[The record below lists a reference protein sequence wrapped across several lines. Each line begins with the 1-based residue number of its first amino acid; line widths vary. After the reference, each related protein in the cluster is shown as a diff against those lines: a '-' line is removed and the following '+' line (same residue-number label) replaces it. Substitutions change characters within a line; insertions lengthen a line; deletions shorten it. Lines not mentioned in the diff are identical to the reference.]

1 MEKIHI
7 GTMGWSYD
15 FWVGNFYPEGSDNLL
30 TEYAKNFD
38 TVEINNT
45 FYRIPSKDTVIN
57 WKEETP
63 DDFIFSAKFPR
74 KITHIKKLQD
84 CREELEVFI
93 EHISLF
99 GDKLGPLLLQ
109 LPPDFK
115 PESFEVLKDFLTIL
129 PEGYRFAVEVRNKKW
144 LEERLYGLLR
154 DHGAALAL
162 IDHPW
167 MPEMNT
173 ITADFTYIRWEGDRK
188 KVNGI
193 LGKVERD
200 RSKEIMDWAGK
211 IKGFMGDKV
220 EIFGYFSKSYSGY
233 PPGDVKMLLGSI
245 NNP

>member
-15 FWVGNFYPEGSDNLL
+15 FWVGNFYPEGSGNLL
-30 TEYAKNFD
+30 TEYANNFD
-38 TVEINNT
+38 TVEIDNT
-45 FYRIPSKDTVIN
+45 FYRIPSKDTVIK

-84 CREELEVFI
+84 CEEELKVFI
-93 EHISLF
+93 EHISLL

-109 LPPDFK
+109 FPWDFK
-115 PESFEVLKDFLTIL
+115 PEYFEVLKDFLASL
-129 PEGYRFAVEVRNKKW
+129 PDGYRFAVEVRNKKW
-144 LEERLYGLLR
+144 LDEKLYGMLR
-154 DHGAALAL
+154 DHGVALVL

-188 KVNGI
+188 KVNGR
-193 LGKVERD
+193 LGKVERE

-211 IKGFMGDKV
+211 IKGFMDDQV
-220 EIFGYFSKSYSGY
+220 EIFGYFSKYYSGY

-245 NNP
+245 QNP